1 MNIGSLIRNARKDK
15 KLNLE
20 QLALIVGTDSGNLSR
35 LERGLQGASQ
45 ELLTKILEALGLS
58 ITEARMASG
67 EGGFSKIGQSPADD
81 DYALIKQYSVSGDCG
96 DGYHNDHVEV
106 SEGLVFK
113 RSWLT
118 RIGAKPENLAVIY
131 AAGDS
136 MEPYIFDGDVVLF
149 DTTDLE
155 PAHRKVYVM
164 RRPDDSMSIK
174 RLAQEMS
181 GAWLITS
188 DNPAYERERV
198 DANSVH
204 ELPFIGR
211 VIWRGGNM
219 G

>member
-1 MNIGSLIRNARKDK
+1 M
-15 KLNLE
+15 
-20 QLALIVGTDSGNLSR
+20 
-35 LERGLQGASQ
+35 
-45 ELLTKILEALGLS
+45 
-58 ITEARMASG
+58 
-67 EGGFSKIGQSPADD
+67 
-81 DYALIKQYSVSGDCG
+81 
-96 DGYHNDHVEV
+96 
-106 SEGLVFK
+106 
-113 RSWLT
+113 
-118 RIGAKPENLAVIY
+118 
-131 AAGDS
+131 
-136 MEPYIFDGDVVLF
+136 VLF

-164 RRPDDSMSIK
+164 RRPDDSISIK